1 QLSDALDSGAAQTNL
16 SNQQAGG
23 PAWPGQ
29 PQNPSWPGQ
38 PSGQPF
44 QPWPGQQPN
53 MPSWP
58 GQPSQPNAPVWP
70 GQFPATAPQ
79 NVNLAV
85 PFDMPLPRGVFD
97 KLLIII
103 QGEVNPNAERFSI
116 NLARNKDI
124 AFHFNPRFNENG
136 IKVLVRNTMIN
147 DVWGAEERTAPSF
160 PFVPGKP
167 FEVKILCTLTEY
179 KVAVNGAHMFE
190 YKHRFREL
198 DQINHLTILK
208 DVKLTD
214 VKLETLPF

>member
-1 QLSDALDSGAAQTNL
+1 MDLEEALDSDAAQTNL
-16 SNQQAGG
+16 SDQQAGG

-38 PSGQPF
+38 PF

-53 MPSWP
+53 MPPWP
-58 GQPSQPNAPVWP
+58 EQPNAP
-70 GQFPATAPQ
+70 GFAFQ

-85 PFDMPLPRGVFD
+85 PFDMLLPRGIYD

-116 NLARNKDI
+116 NLARNEDI
-124 AFHFNPRFNENG
+124 AFHFNPRFNEDG
-136 IKVLVRNTMIN
+136 IAVLVRNTMIN
-147 DVWGAEERTAPSF
+147 DVWGTEERTAPSF

-167 FEVKILCTLTEY
+167 FEVKILCTQTEY

-190 YKHRFREL
+190 YKHRFLEL
-198 DQINHLTILK
+198 DQINHLTILQ
-208 DVKLTD
+208 DVKLTA
-214 VKLETLPF
+214 VNLETLPF